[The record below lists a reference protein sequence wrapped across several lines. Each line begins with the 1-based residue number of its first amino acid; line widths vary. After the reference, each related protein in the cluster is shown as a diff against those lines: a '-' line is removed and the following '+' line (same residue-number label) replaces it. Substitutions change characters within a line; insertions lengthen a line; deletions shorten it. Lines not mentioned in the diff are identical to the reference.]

1 MVGCPPRALLRA
13 ALVAAL
19 AAPAA
24 PARVALVALWLGD
37 GTMPRYAATT
47 CASLA
52 RPGGAAATLVLVVDD
67 ADRAGVPA
75 SCRGVDH
82 VRIWELGA
90 GGIARGL
97 AAGAASPARGRSP
110 GRGRGA
116 GGKTL
121 AAKPRVVIELKPS
134 GSTPG
139 ATSSAPPAST
149 ASYADLDV
157 VFGTWSRGSRRA
169 TATTSR
175 PTTPWT
181 ASGGRAASSAARA
194 RRRARRVA
202 AYAASAPRAAPA
214 LGPPGAPEPSSG
226 PAAAAWSGSTSRARG
241 RPRALQRPGAARRG
255 ARRRRRARL
264 PALAAPGDGT
274 VVEAAMF
281 HFRIWSD
288 RRDGLF
294 GPFRDGAAPAEGGA
308 FAVDED
314 GFLDAKARKPGFA
327 ADVLAGR
334 AWDGGA
340 VPCAANSTL
349 RPAARP
355 VRRGPDAVEAAA
367 RALEG
372 VATVA
377 AFDAL
382 HGFVHK
388 KLPPAPR
395 NLRAA
400 KQPKFHYDGFGDG
413 ARYAS
418 LGELACS
425 LRLAAGGPQRPI
437 LAAVAPAA
445 ASGGAAWAAGAPP
458 RLARADA
465 FRRAGHKN
473 IRHDFNMQ
481 AFRRE
486 DPEAALVYVHV
497 RRDEAAG
504 GDARAAGDRER
515 KVAAAAAELGTLVA
529 VDKAEL
535 RDDPAAAG
543 AAVRAAVL
551 AAAAAPRRETETYAT
566 LVYGDGPFA
575 VGAAVLGAPRR
586 ADPAADGRRRAALL
600 QQRHDG
606 PAAGPR
612 RVRAYDAASLG
623 AAALRRDAGPG
634 GLCPGHDQPILNHAF
649 PDWVAVDDGGWATAT
664 PGRANRDCGANVAG
678 ESYHFF
684 LNSAPWCA
692 ELPEGCDPADLGT
705 CGAGGP
711 CRGHAAAVR
720 AWWAALDGLPEPA
733 RGLCRAAL
741 PASAP
746 PACAGGG

>member
-82 VRIWELGA
+82 VQIWELGA

-97 AAGAASPARGRSP
+97 AAGAARSPARGEAR
-110 GRGRGA
+110 A
-116 GGKTL
+116 AVEALVVKTL
-121 AAKPRVVIELKPS
+121 AAKPRVVIELKPLWLYAWRDELRAA
-134 GSTPG
+134 GFDR
-139 ATSSAPPAST
+139 
-149 ASYADLDV
+149 ASYADLGV
-157 VFGTWSRGSRRA
+157 VFGTSSRGSRRA
-169 TATTSR
+169 TA
-175 PTTPWT
+175 
-181 ASGGRAASSAARA
+181 
-194 RRRARRVA
+194 RRRDGG
-202 AYAASAPRAAPA
+202 SAAPA
-214 LGPPGAPEPSSG
+214 ARNFEPLGGPGCPTVLPARPGDRYVSAEACYSCAFFSAVTG
-226 PAAAAWSGSTSRARG
+226 DEAAAFSARFAGLAGSGGFDVAEA
-241 RPRALQRPGAARRG
+241 RALLAPLSVLTLPAVFSDHALDRVCVRCAPGG
-255 ARRRRRARL
+255 RRAAAL
-264 PALAAPGDGT
+264 DGGGALAFRPLASPGDGA

-294 GPFRDGAAPAEGGA
+294 GPFRDGAAPVGGGA

-349 RPAARP
+349 RPAAL
-355 VRRGPDAVEAAA
+355 VQFVGGPRDAVEAAA

-413 ARYAS
+413 ARWRRSAS
-418 LGELACS
+418 SRARCAS
-425 LRLAAGGPQRPI
+425 RP
-437 LAAVAPAA
+437 
-445 ASGGAAWAAGAPP
+445 
-458 RLARADA
+458 
-465 FRRAGHKN
+465 
-473 IRHDFNMQ
+473 
-481 AFRRE
+481 
-486 DPEAALVYVHV
+486 
-497 RRDEAAG
+497 
-504 GDARAAGDRER
+504 
-515 KVAAAAAELGTLVA
+515 
-529 VDKAEL
+529 
-535 RDDPAAAG
+535 
-543 AAVRAAVL
+543 
-551 AAAAAPRRETETYAT
+551 
-566 LVYGDGPFA
+566 
-575 VGAAVLGAPRR
+575 
-586 ADPAADGRRRAALL
+586 
-600 QQRHDG
+600 
-606 PAAGPR
+606 AGP
-612 RVRAYDAASLG
+612 S
-623 AAALRRDAGPG
+623 
-634 GLCPGHDQPILNHAF
+634 
-649 PDWVAVDDGGWATAT
+649 
-664 PGRANRDCGANVAG
+664 GR
-678 ESYHFF
+678 F
-684 LNSAPWCA
+684 
-692 ELPEGCDPADLGT
+692 
-705 CGAGGP
+705 
-711 CRGHAAAVR
+711 
-720 AWWAALDGLPEPA
+720 
-733 RGLCRAAL
+733 
-741 PASAP
+741 
-746 PACAGGG
+746 